1 MKYYRKRF
9 MKGRQE
15 AIRRAARCAPMH
27 YIGAMSDSAV
37 PELDHLTTPVAWAD
51 ADGTIL
57 GGNAALARWLG
68 VSARRLPG
76 VPLAALEVDGDA
88 LARVLA
94 KSANET
100 QAPRDF
106 ARLRRLAFAFPGHD
120 DARFAD
126 VSLSRADAGWL
137 FEAHPV
143 EEFPGEDPAVA
154 LPSAISAALK
164 GLAHEL
170 RNPLAGLKG
179 AAQLLARRVAISSED
194 DRDARELVALIEAE
208 VARLSALLD
217 RLLSPT
223 PAQPHEPL
231 NIHAVLERV
240 LRLAEAD
247 AGWAVKL
254 MRDYDPSLPEL
265 IGDADRLTQ
274 AVWNLVRNAIEAG
287 ATNVTL
293 RTRAEHGARMLRPAQ
308 NSRHGER
315 DEHEEHSLALRLEIS
330 DDGRGVPEELAE
342 RLFLP
347 LVSGRAEG
355 TGLGLALAQQ
365 VAREHGGSL
374 VYRSR
379 PGHTVFT
386 LLLPMTIE
394 SENHKQEDSRNG
406 A

>member
-1 MKYYRKRF
+1 M
-9 MKGRQE
+9 
-15 AIRRAARCAPMH
+15 P
-27 YIGAMSDSAV
+27 DSPA
-37 PELDHLTTPVAWAD
+37 PELDHLITPVAWAD
-51 ADGTIL
+51 AGGTIV
-57 GGNAALARWLG
+57 GGNVAMARWLG
-68 VSARRLPG
+68 VSGRRLPG
-76 VPLAALEVDGDA
+76 VPLPALEVDGDA
-88 LARVLA
+88 LARMLA
-94 KSANET
+94 ASAHATE
-100 QAPRDF
+100 APRDF

-120 DARFAD
+120 DVRFAD
-126 VSLSRADAGWL
+126 VSLSRTETGWL
-137 FEAHPV
+137 LEAHPV
-143 EEFPGEDPAVA
+143 DEFPGEDPAVA
-154 LPSAISAALK
+154 LPSALSAALK

-179 AAQLLARRVAISSED
+179 AAQLLARRIAISSED
-194 DRDARELVALIEAE
+194 DRDSRELVALIEAE
-208 VARLSALLD
+208 VARLSGLLD

-254 MRDYDPSLPEL
+254 VRDYDPSLPEL
-265 IGDADRLTQ
+265 VGDADRLTQ

-287 ATNVTL
+287 AANVTL
-293 RTRAEHGARMLRPAQ
+293 RTRAEHGVRMLRPAQ
-308 NSRHGER
+308 APRHGER
-315 DEHEEHSLALRLEIS
+315 EEHEEYSLALRLEIS

-347 LVSGRAEG
+347 LVSGRSEG

-386 LLLPMTIE
+386 LLLPLTIE
-394 SENHKQEDSRNG
+394 HENHKPEENRNG